1 MNKEEKVK
9 VVEELKGQ
17 LNDYKS
23 IYLTDIA
30 GLDAMQ
36 TSKLRRECFNSN
48 VKLSVVKNTFLE
60 RAMSESETDFGEL
73 KDLLKGNTTIM
84 LSESGNSPAKVIKKF
99 RKDGEKPILKG
110 AFVDEAIYIG
120 DDQIEALFNLKSK
133 EEVIGEIITLLQSP
147 AKNVISALKSSSGKI
162 AGLVKTLSE
171 NPIEGEK
178 AEEPAAEEA
187 KAEEPAAEEA
197 KAEEPAAEE
206 AKAEEPVAEEAKAEE
221 PAAEEAKAEEPA
233 AEEAKAEEPA
243 AEENKSEEQTS
254 EDESN
259 DESK

>member
-1 MNKEEKVK
+1 MNKQEKVK
-9 VVEELKGQ
+9 AVEELKGQ
-17 LNDYKS
+17 LDDFKS

-30 GLDAMQ
+30 GLNAVQ

-60 RAMSESETDFGEL
+60 RAMNESENDFGEL
-73 KDLLKGNTTIM
+73 KDLLNGNTTVM
-84 LSESGNSPAKVIKKF
+84 LSSIGNSPAKVIKKF
-99 RKDGEKPILKG
+99 RKDGDKPILKG

-120 DDQIEALFNLKSK
+120 DEHIEALFNLKSK

-171 NPIEGEK
+171 KPAEEVKVEEPAAEEVKVEEPAAEEVK
-178 AEEPAAEEA
+178 AEEPAADQV
-187 KAEEPAAEEA
+187 KAEE
-197 KAEEPAAEE
+197 
-206 AKAEEPVAEEAKAEE
+206 
-221 PAAEEAKAEEPA
+221 
-233 AEEAKAEEPA
+233 
-243 AEENKSEEQTS
+243 NDKSEEQTS
-254 EDESN
+254 EDESK

>member
-9 VVEELKGQ
+9 VVEELKDQ

-171 NPIEGEK
+171 NPMKGDKVEEESAAEEVK
-178 AEEPAAEEA
+178 TEEPAAEE
-187 KAEEPAAEEA
+187 
-197 KAEEPAAEE
+197 
-206 AKAEEPVAEEAKAEE
+206 V
-221 PAAEEAKAEEPA
+221 
-233 AEEAKAEEPA
+233 KAEEPA
-243 AEENKSEEQTS
+243 AEENKPEEQTS

>member
-36 TSKLRRECFNSN
+36 TSNLRRECFNSN

-171 NPIEGEK
+171 NPMEGDKVEEEPAAEEVK
-178 AEEPAAEEA
+178 AEEPAAEE
-187 KAEEPAAEEA
+187 
-197 KAEEPAAEE
+197 
-206 AKAEEPVAEEAKAEE
+206 V
-221 PAAEEAKAEEPA
+221 
-233 AEEAKAEEPA
+233 KAEEPA
-243 AEENKSEEQTS
+243 AEENKPEEQTS

>member
-60 RAMSESETDFGEL
+60 RAMSESETDYGEL

-84 LSESGNSPAKVIKKF
+84 LSESGSSPAKVIKKF
-99 RKDGEKPILKG
+99 RKDGEKPVLKG

-187 KAEEPAAEEA
+187 KVEEPAAEEAKVEEPAAEEA

-206 AKAEEPVAEEAKAEE
+206 AKV
-221 PAAEEAKAEEPA
+221 
-233 AEEAKAEEPA
+233 EEPA

>member
-187 KAEEPAAEEA
+187 QAEEPAAEEA
-197 KAEEPAAEE
+197 QADEPAVEEAQAEEPAAEE
-206 AKAEEPVAEEAKAEE
+206 AQAEE
-221 PAAEEAKAEEPA
+221 PAAEEAQ
-233 AEEAKAEEPA
+233 AEEPA

>member
-9 VVEELKGQ
+9 VVEELKDQ

-73 KDLLKGNTTIM
+73 KDLLSGNTTIM

-171 NPIEGEK
+171 NPIEDEK
-178 AEEPAAEEA
+178 TDKPAAEEA
-187 KAEEPAAEEA
+187 KTDEPLAEEA
-197 KAEEPAAEE
+197 KT
-206 AKAEEPVAEEAKAEE
+206 
-221 PAAEEAKAEEPA
+221 
-233 AEEAKAEEPA
+233 EEPA

>member
-48 VKLSVVKNTFLE
+48 VKLSVIKNTFLE

-84 LSESGNSPAKVIKKF
+84 LSESGNSPARVIKKF

-133 EEVIGEIITLLQSP
+133 EEVISEIITLLQSP
-147 AKNVISALKSSSGKI
+147 AKNIISALKSSSGKI

-178 AEEPAAEEA
+178 AKEPAAEEA
-187 KAEEPAAEEA
+187 KS
-197 KAEEPAAEE
+197 
-206 AKAEEPVAEEAKAEE
+206 EEPVAEEAKSEE
-221 PAAEEAKAEEPA
+221 PVAEEAKS
-233 AEEAKAEEPA
+233 EEPA
-243 AEENKSEEQTS
+243 AEENKSEEHTS
-254 EDESN
+254 EDKSK

>member
-9 VVEELKGQ
+9 VVEELKSQ

-73 KDLLKGNTTIM
+73 KELLKGNTTIM
-84 LSESGNSPAKVIKKF
+84 LSESGNSPAKVIKKL
-99 RKDGEKPILKG
+99 RKGSEKPILKG

-133 EEVIGEIITLLQSP
+133 EEVIGDIIALLQSP
-147 AKNVISALKSSSGKI
+147 AKNIISALKSSSGKI

-171 NPIEGEK
+171 NPIDGEK
-178 AEEPAAEEA
+178 ANEPAAEKTKVDEPAAEES
-187 KAEEPAAEEA
+187 
-197 KAEEPAAEE
+197 
-206 AKAEEPVAEEAKAEE
+206 
-221 PAAEEAKAEEPA
+221 
-233 AEEAKAEEPA
+233 
-243 AEENKSEEQTS
+243 KSEEQTS

>member
-9 VVEELKGQ
+9 VVEELKDQ

-171 NPIEGEK
+171 NPIEDEK
-178 AEEPAAEEA
+178 TDKPAAEEA
-187 KAEEPAAEEA
+187 KTDEPEAEEA
-197 KAEEPAAEE
+197 KTEEPAVEE
-206 AKAEEPVAEEAKAEE
+206 AKTEET
-221 PAAEEAKAEEPA
+221 
-233 AEEAKAEEPA
+233 A

>member
-30 GLDAMQ
+30 GLNSIQ

-60 RAMSESETDFGEL
+60 RAMSESDNDFGEL

-84 LSESGNSPAKVIKKF
+84 LSEIGNSPAKVIKKF
-99 RKDGEKPILKG
+99 RKDGDKPILKG

-133 EEVIGEIITLLQSP
+133 EEVIGEIIGILQSP

-171 NPIEGEK
+171 NPVTEESK
-178 AEEPAAEEA
+178 VEEPVTEES
-187 KAEEPAAEEA
+187 KV
-197 KAEEPAAEE
+197 
-206 AKAEEPVAEEAKAEE
+206 EEPVAEASKAEE
-221 PAAEEAKAEEPA
+221 SI
-233 AEEAKAEEPA
+233 
-243 AEENKSEEQTS
+243 EENNSEEQTS
-254 EDESN
+254 EGESN
-259 DESK
+259 DESE

>member
-30 GLDAMQ
+30 GLNSIQ

-60 RAMSESETDFGEL
+60 RAMSESDNDFGEL

-84 LSESGNSPAKVIKKF
+84 LSEIGNSPAKVIKKL
-99 RKDGEKPILKG
+99 RKDGDKPILKG

-133 EEVIGEIITLLQSP
+133 EEVIGEIIGILQSP

-171 NPIEGEK
+171 NPVT
-178 AEEPAAEEA
+178 EES
-187 KAEEPAAEEA
+187 KV
-197 KAEEPAAEE
+197 
-206 AKAEEPVAEEAKAEE
+206 EEPVAEASKAEE
-221 PAAEEAKAEEPA
+221 SI
-233 AEEAKAEEPA
+233 
-243 AEENKSEEQTS
+243 EENNSEEQTS
-254 EDESN
+254 EGESN
-259 DESK
+259 DESE

>member
-1 MNKEEKVK
+1 MNKQEKVK
-9 VVEELKGQ
+9 AVEELKGQ
-17 LNDYKS
+17 LDDYKS

-30 GLDAMQ
+30 GLNAVQ

-60 RAMSESETDFGEL
+60 RAMNESVNDFGEL
-73 KDLLKGNTTIM
+73 KDLLNGNTTVM
-84 LSESGNSPAKVIKKF
+84 LSSIGNSPAKVIKKF
-99 RKDGEKPILKG
+99 RKDGDKPILKG

-120 DDQIEALFNLKSK
+120 DEHIEALFNLKSK

-171 NPIEGEK
+171 KPAEEVK
-178 AEEPAAEEA
+178 VEEPAAEEVKVEEPA
-187 KAEEPAAEEA
+187 VDQVKAEE
-197 KAEEPAAEE
+197 
-206 AKAEEPVAEEAKAEE
+206 
-221 PAAEEAKAEEPA
+221 
-233 AEEAKAEEPA
+233 
-243 AEENKSEEQTS
+243 NDKSEEQTS
-254 EDESN
+254 EDESK

>member
-17 LNDYKS
+17 LNGYKS

-133 EEVIGEIITLLQSP
+133 EEVIGEIIALLQSP

-171 NPIEGEK
+171 NPTDGVK
-178 AEEPAAEEA
+178 VEEPAEEEVKAEKPAEED
-187 KAEEPAAEEA
+187 
-197 KAEEPAAEE
+197 
-206 AKAEEPVAEEAKAEE
+206 
-221 PAAEEAKAEEPA
+221 
-233 AEEAKAEEPA
+233 
-243 AEENKSEEQTS
+243 NKSEKQTS

>member
-1 MNKEEKVK
+1 
-9 VVEELKGQ
+9 
-17 LNDYKS
+17 
-23 IYLTDIA
+23 
-30 GLDAMQ
+30 
-36 TSKLRRECFNSN
+36 
-48 VKLSVVKNTFLE
+48 
-60 RAMSESETDFGEL
+60 MSESETDFGEL

-178 AEEPAAEEA
+178 AEEPIEEEA
-187 KAEEPAAEEA
+187 N
-197 KAEEPAAEE
+197 
-206 AKAEEPVAEEAKAEE
+206 
-221 PAAEEAKAEEPA
+221 
-233 AEEAKAEEPA
+233 AEEPA

>member
-1 MNKEEKVK
+1 MNKEQKVK
-9 VVEELKGQ
+9 VVEELKDQ

-60 RAMSESETDFGEL
+60 RAMSQSETDFGEL

-178 AEEPAAEEA
+178 ADEPLAEEAKADEPSAEEAKTEEPAAED
-187 KAEEPAAEEA
+187 
-197 KAEEPAAEE
+197 
-206 AKAEEPVAEEAKAEE
+206 
-221 PAAEEAKAEEPA
+221 
-233 AEEAKAEEPA
+233 
-243 AEENKSEEQTS
+243 NKSEEQTS

>member
-1 MNKEEKVK
+1 
-9 VVEELKGQ
+9 
-17 LNDYKS
+17 
-23 IYLTDIA
+23 
-30 GLDAMQ
+30 
-36 TSKLRRECFNSN
+36 
-48 VKLSVVKNTFLE
+48 
-60 RAMSESETDFGEL
+60 MSESESDFGEL

-171 NPIEGEK
+171 NPTDGVK
-178 AEEPAAEEA
+178 AEEPAEEEA
-187 KAEEPAAEEA
+187 KAEKPAEEEA
-197 KAEEPAAEE
+197 KAEKPAEEE
-206 AKAEEPVAEEAKAEE
+206 AKAEKPAEEEEAKAEK
-221 PAAEEAKAEEPA
+221 PAEED
-233 AEEAKAEEPA
+233 
-243 AEENKSEEQTS
+243 NKSEEQTS

>member
-9 VVEELKGQ
+9 VVEDLKDQ

-60 RAMSESETDFGEL
+60 RAMSESENDFGEL
-73 KDLLKGNTTIM
+73 KDLLSGNTTIM

-99 RKDGEKPILKG
+99 RKDSEKPILKG
-110 AFVDEAIYIG
+110 AFVDEAIYVG
-120 DDQIEALFNLKSK
+120 DDKIEALFNLKSK

-162 AGLVKTLSE
+162 AGLVKELSE
-171 NPIEGEK
+171 NPVDDNKQDKSRAEESKPEEPIAEEPK
-178 AEEPAAEEA
+178 AEES
-187 KAEEPAAEEA
+187 
-197 KAEEPAAEE
+197 
-206 AKAEEPVAEEAKAEE
+206 
-221 PAAEEAKAEEPA
+221 
-233 AEEAKAEEPA
+233 
-243 AEENKSEEQTS
+243 KSEEQTS

>member
-9 VVEELKGQ
+9 SVEELKGQ
-17 LNDYKS
+17 LADYKS

-30 GLDAMQ
+30 GLNAVQ

-60 RAMSESETDFGEL
+60 RAMSESDSDFGEL

-84 LSESGNSPAKVIKKF
+84 LSSIGNSPAKVIKKF
-99 RKDGEKPILKG
+99 RKDGDKPILKG

-120 DDQIEALFNLKSK
+120 DEHIEALFNLKSK
-133 EEVIGEIITLLQSP
+133 EEVIGEIISLLQSP
-147 AKNVISALKSSSGKI
+147 TKNVISALKSSSATI

-171 NPIEGEK
+171 K
-178 AEEPAAEEA
+178 SAEEA
-187 KAEEPAAEEA
+187 KVEEPVAGEA
-197 KAEEPAAEE
+197 KVEEPVTEE
-206 AKAEEPVAEEAKAEE
+206 VKAEEPVAEEAK
-221 PAAEEAKAEEPA
+221 P
-233 AEEAKAEEPA
+233 
-243 AEENKSEEQTS
+243 EENDKAEEQTS
-254 EDESN
+254 EDESK